1 MDQWLKKISDF
12 FIDLAKEALLAVLDV
27 IKDVFFW
34 CLEGVLHAVASLLE
48 ALPVPDFLANTNFG
62 QILSP
67 LPSFALYVVS
77 QLHLDQAMAIIGAG
91 VAFNLLRKL
100 FTLGQW

>member
-12 FIDLAKEALLAVLDV
+12 FIDLAKEGLLAVLDV

-34 CLEGVLHAVASLLE
+34 GLELVLNGIASLLE
-48 ALPVPDFLANTNFG
+48 ALPVPDFIANTNFG
-62 QILSP
+62 QILAP
-67 LPSFALYVVS
+67 LPPFALYIVN

>member
-12 FIDLAKEALLAVLDV
+12 FIDLAKEALLAIFHL
-27 IKDVFFW
+27 IKDLAFW
-34 CLEGVLHAVASLLE
+34 ILEGILNAIATLLE
-48 ALPVPDFLANTNFG
+48 LLPVPDFLTGTDLG

-67 LPSFALYVVS
+67 LPSFALY
-77 QLHLDQAMAIIGAG
+77 LIGHIHLDQALAVIGTG